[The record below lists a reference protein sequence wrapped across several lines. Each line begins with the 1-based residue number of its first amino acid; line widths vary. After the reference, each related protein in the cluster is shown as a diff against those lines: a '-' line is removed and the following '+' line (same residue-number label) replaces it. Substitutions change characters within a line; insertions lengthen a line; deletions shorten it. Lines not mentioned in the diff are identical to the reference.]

1 VINDESPDERRNVN
15 KTVYVKAFGCKNASK
30 LGEKGYSENTNIWQ
44 WQTII
49 YNYLLV

>member
-1 VINDESPDERRNVN
+1 MLQS
-15 KTVYVKAFGCKNASK
+15 